1 LFDVLLGDA
10 ALVVAVSGQSLIG
23 CESNRTLQVV
33 PICNT
38 QNEFAIRVDIKPN
51 VAVMPEHHRRK
62 SSWGA

>member
-1 LFDVLLGDA
+1 
-10 ALVVAVSGQSLIG
+10 
-23 CESNRTLQVV
+23 LQVV

-62 SSWGA
+62 SSWGRNVLAAGTAIYCDVQHRFSRDQ